1 MTRLT
6 LPQLFLNG
14 NCESVATAAMKRV
27 VSSWV
32 HKAHG
37 CAVSDVGLA
46 ALLINCF
53 IVFLTSAKFTVTI
66 PLTEKVKENNNKG
79 THLVIPLDSPG
90 KSTFLNTNNFLTTMS
105 KVIKPVLKD

>member
-1 MTRLT
+1 
-6 LPQLFLNG
+6 
-14 NCESVATAAMKRV
+14 MKRV

-37 CAVSDVGLA
+37 RSVSDVGLA

-53 IVFLTSAKFTVTI
+53 IVFLTSAKFVVKI

-90 KSTFLNTNNFLTTMS
+90 EINFFEHQQFPDHYVQSHQTST
-105 KVIKPVLKD
+105 

>member
-37 CAVSDVGLA
+37 RSVSDIGLA

-53 IVFLTSAKFTVTI
+53 IVFLTSAKFMVKI
-66 PLTEKVKENNNKG
+66 PLTEKVKENNKG
-79 THLVIPLDSPG
+79 TYLVIPLDSPG
-90 KSTFLNTNNFLTTMS
+90 KSPFEHQQFPDHYVQSHETST
-105 KVIKPVLKD
+105 

>member
-1 MTRLT
+1 M
-6 LPQLFLNG
+6 
-14 NCESVATAAMKRV
+14 VK
-27 VSSWV
+27 
-32 HKAHG
+32 
-37 CAVSDVGLA
+37 
-46 ALLINCF
+46 
-53 IVFLTSAKFTVTI
+53 I

>member
-1 MTRLT
+1 
-6 LPQLFLNG
+6 
-14 NCESVATAAMKRV
+14 MKRV

-37 CAVSDVGLA
+37 RSVSDVGLA

-53 IVFLTSAKFTVTI
+53 IVFLTSAKFMVKI
-66 PLTEKVKENNNKG
+66 PLTEKVKENNKG